1 MHKGNPNTARAPAD
15 PADDEYA
22 RKRELAEESSS
33 TSSIA
38 PKDLDASTQGP
49 SPTVISR
56 SINLC
61 ATLLLA
67 HRLVS
72 SPPSDKRAMPA
83 PLCSVTSAATAHKRP
98 SSRPERFR
106 LSSRVK
112 IPVTR
117 SAATMSTRAASG
129 GEFDASSGQCHRG
142 SPTNVATLNEDWIQS
157 LHPNSGFFLRSE
169 EHTSEL

>member
-22 RKRELAEESSS
+22 SQRELAEESSS

-67 HRLVS
+67 HTLVS

-83 PLCSVTSAATAHKRP
+83 PLCSVTSAATAHNRP
-98 SSRPERFR
+98 SSRPVRFR
-106 LSSRVK
+106 LSSRVR
-112 IPVTR
+112 IAIRR
-117 SAATMSTRAASG
+117 SAATMSTQATSG
-129 GEFDASSGQCHRG
+129 GEFDTSSGQCHRG
-142 SPTNVATLNEDWIQS
+142 SPTNVATLNEDWIQRFA
-157 LHPNSGFFLRSE
+157 PEFGAP
-169 EHTSEL
+169 